1 MRKILFVFVFM
12 IGFCGIRNYANA
24 QSRVTNEMALKIA
37 YTAQHDYRRVVRD
50 RTAAIFCDANR
61 ITSMMEYDKIMED
74 ILHHKDKVEKF
85 ICSVFNQYGTGDMG
99 YDAFKSTYG
108 FRVAEYEIAIAIY
121 NDWRAER
128 DKQIR
133 IRQEQE
139 EREKKAEQIE
149 KDNRLLAKWQVR
161 GKDTV
166 YGWRSD
172 IIPPNMRL
180 SFIGI
185 ERLFLYGKDTEG
197 LIHESGSFS
206 QSEWYQSQTTYTFIV
221 DEQKKVTWLKDCDIL
236 RKFEIVTPG
245 FIPLNGL
252 DTMVAIPT
260 TNDLVVMSWNHVIR
274 PPKQSYNSGI
284 TSILA
289 PDNTDNF
296 DELEIS
302 ISRKKNGEV
311 KVNNAR
317 KLRNWFQSVYRK
329 EIRTDITPQLILGTD
344 DENVFINT
352 MVNNYLLKWIEE
364 ENWSKYKF
372 KVKIY
377 GIGKTRYY
385 INQQFITSTDCPF
398 KLVLISKKRIK

>member
-1 MRKILFVFVFM
+1 
-12 IGFCGIRNYANA
+12 
-24 QSRVTNEMALKIA
+24 
-37 YTAQHDYRRVVRD
+37 
-50 RTAAIFCDANR
+50 
-61 ITSMMEYDKIMED
+61 
-74 ILHHKDKVEKF
+74 
-85 ICSVFNQYGTGDMG
+85 
-99 YDAFKSTYG
+99 
-108 FRVAEYEIAIAIY
+108 
-121 NDWRAER
+121 
-128 DKQIR
+128 
-133 IRQEQE
+133 
-139 EREKKAEQIE
+139 
-149 KDNRLLAKWQVR
+149 
-161 GKDTV
+161 
-166 YGWRSD
+166 
-172 IIPPNMRL
+172 MRL

-302 ISRKKNGEV
+302 ISRKKNGEG